1 VDDVPPRNGCPRV
14 DGVLRVPS
22 AGRWQPRWR
31 REPVPSPGLLP
42 PDEEYGRD
50 GRTRCAAE
58 IRSATNT
65 LAQTSMIIRCFKT
78 ETSALLTP
86 RAARRHGRC
95 VRDAY
100 RARAAASVVTPR
112 RSPTYSS
119 AQKAKP
125 STRNETRLSA
135 TMDQAPTGRDH
146 DPTKKGEHLED
157 PMMVTMD
164 AKARAAQEAELKALF
179 AGARS
184 ARSEATEATPEA
196 KDEGA
201 AEAKE

>member
-1 VDDVPPRNGCPRV
+1 MALSIAARRV
-14 DGVLRVPS
+14 DGVQGARCPKGSAEMAALSVPRARTFES
-22 AGRWQPRWR
+22 N
-31 REPVPSPGLLP
+31 LP

-100 RARAAASVVTPR
+100 RARAAASVVTPPRQSHNWLPTQKEPSPAQGTNRSSVSRGRWTKR
-112 RSPTYSS
+112 R
-119 AQKAKP
+119 
-125 STRNETRLSA
+125 
-135 TMDQAPTGRDH
+135 
-146 DPTKKGEHLED
+146 
-157 PMMVTMD
+157 
-164 AKARAAQEAELKALF
+164 RAA
-179 AGARS
+179 
-184 ARSEATEATPEA
+184 TTTPPKRA
-196 KDEGA
+196 STSKIR
-201 AEAKE
+201 